1 MGCCVTISP
10 EFKDIPEDCR
20 PSSKRAPGT
29 WGLYVQSDEDDSEG
43 TIPPHHPDHPN
54 YHPNY
59 PRTRKR
65 KSQKMRHK
73 HTTKYKGE
81 KKNKKRRNGLT
92 QKTWTKR
99 YRKKGGKYIATP
111 LEEDL
116 DGCGVDETLEMQ
128 RIRLKL
134 IEEQQQHDEEEQRIE
149 EERVERERIMQELER
164 IRQLKIVR
172 ERERK
177 EREEREERERKERE
191 RKQKRARVRTN
202 AMKELLSTEETY
214 VSLLKEC
221 IDVFVDPLALRP
233 DLLDDKIE
241 NGHRILFSDI
251 KIIYG
256 VNSAFLSDLRLKIG
270 DAHLDNETT
279 QIGDDFARFTPYFR
293 AYQSYMNNYDAASML
308 LSRITDGAQER
319 NKFEAFNAWYDEQR
333 VKHCENRSLSFY
345 LILPIQ
351 RLPRYKLCLTEI
363 VKNTEMDHGDLNDLN
378 IALRAISD
386 VTMLCN
392 NRMKEYESRC
402 IVRDIEIEFESAY
415 SSVDTR
421 LVTPS
426 RRFVKKGTLH
436 RITRKGDERKL
447 TFYLFNDLLCYASD
461 VTMSMSMTK
470 RLQMRMAIDDI
481 FHVRESVQHNKY
493 KGKGFQIYSAVK
505 SIIVY
510 AQTMNEK
517 REWLAA
523 ITSCMQSVQNGIK
536 YQGGT
541 RYELSS
547 ALWIPDDWSDTCMV
561 TKCTKRFN
569 SITTRRHHCRW
580 CGKLICR
587 ECGKYKL
594 RHKIHCNS
602 MISPVCLDCYDMHH
616 TRFRAN
622 TSALLYYDDGAGE
635 EEEDG
640 EFDDQDDQQL
650 EGRQTHLHQT
660 EQFPLRLSKASVMYN
675 P

>member
-214 VSLLKEC
+214 VSLLKES
-221 IDVFVDPLALRP
+221 IDVFVDPL
-233 DLLDDKIE
+233 
-241 NGHRILFSDI
+241 S
-251 KIIYG
+251 
-256 VNSAFLSDLRLKIG
+256 
-270 DAHLDNETT
+270 
-279 QIGDDFARFTPYFR
+279 
-293 AYQSYMNNYDAASML
+293 
-308 LSRITDGAQER
+308 
-319 NKFEAFNAWYDEQR
+319 
-333 VKHCENRSLSFY
+333 
-345 LILPIQ
+345 
-351 RLPRYKLCLTEI
+351 
-363 VKNTEMDHGDLNDLN
+363 
-378 IALRAISD
+378 LRAISD

-622 TSALLYYDDGAGE
+622 TSALLYYD
-635 EEEDG
+635 
-640 EFDDQDDQQL
+640 
-650 EGRQTHLHQT
+650 
-660 EQFPLRLSKASVMYN
+660 
-675 P
+675 